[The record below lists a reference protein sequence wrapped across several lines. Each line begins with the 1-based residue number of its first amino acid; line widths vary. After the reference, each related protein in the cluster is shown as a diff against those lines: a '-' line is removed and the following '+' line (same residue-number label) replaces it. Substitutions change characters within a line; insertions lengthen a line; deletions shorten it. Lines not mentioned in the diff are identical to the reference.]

1 MTGAGADIFPFQ
13 LQGADWWIMNRDGS
27 GKRRLTFMNVRDHP
41 QSVGRFR
48 LAGSLSFV
56 SDTPFYGDVMT
67 QSLGLVGKI
76 GRVDCR

>member
-1 MTGAGADIFPFQ
+1 MTLAFDARTVEEISEG
-13 LQGADWWIMNRDGS
+13 GS
-27 GKRRLTFMNVRDHP
+27 TTLVPRAPPHVIGLMNVRGDP

-56 SDTPFYGDVMT
+56 GDTAFFGDVMT

-76 GRVDCR
+76 VRVDC